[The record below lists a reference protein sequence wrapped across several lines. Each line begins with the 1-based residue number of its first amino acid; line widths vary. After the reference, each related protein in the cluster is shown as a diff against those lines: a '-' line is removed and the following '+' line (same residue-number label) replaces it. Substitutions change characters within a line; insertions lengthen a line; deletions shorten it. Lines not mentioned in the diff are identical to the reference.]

1 MSGRPWAILST
12 LAVVLVVS
20 AAVVLGQTAAKM
32 VSERSDEKVTK
43 PKSAGASSANNR
55 TVCYGESTFKGDL
68 LDALKKPPQLVVLGG
83 SRAQRFEPNYIRRLT
98 GLSAFNFAL
107 QNSRPEGAY
116 AISKYLFSRA
126 PDVKLRCFYALE
138 ATTFGDR
145 PMHPGLLYDER
156 FSQWFPP
163 DLVSR
168 QKELNGPPK
177 RVSFP
182 SKRYSPRGLL
192 LHNEYD
198 EMLARGRKQE
208 QTLRVYIADLLPRA
222 AASGATQ
229 TRSRH
234 YFEKLLKLYND
245 HGVTPAIVIMPYH
258 PLVLE
263 AFRKVGWQAK
273 NDALLAYLR
282 ELQQTYDLHILDYTE
297 IESFGG
303 DPRFFYDGAHV
314 MKGNARLILEQAV
327 KDAPEC
333 F

>member
-1 MSGRPWAILST
+1 
-12 LAVVLVVS
+12 VVLVVS
-20 AAVVLGQTAAKM
+20 AAVFLGETAAKM
-32 VSERSDEKVTK
+32 VSERSDEKITR
-43 PKSAGASSANNR
+43 PKSTGASSANNR
-55 TVCYGESTFKGDL
+55 SLYYGEINFKCDL
-68 LDALKKPPQLVVLGG
+68 LEALKTPPQLVVMGG
-83 SRAQRFEPNYIRRLT
+83 SRAQRFEPDFIRRLT

-107 QNSRPEGAY
+107 QNGRPEDAY
-116 AISKYLFSRA
+116 ATSKYLFSRA
-126 PDVKLRCFYALE
+126 PDVKLRCFYAIQ
-138 ATTFGDR
+138 ATTFGDK
-145 PMHPGLLYDER
+145 PMNPGLLYDER

-168 QKELNGPPK
+168 QEELNGPPK
-177 RVSFP
+177 LVHIP
-182 SKRYSPRGLL
+182 SQRYSPTGLL
-192 LHNEYD
+192 LHNSYD
-198 EMLARGRKQE
+198 EMLARGRTQE
-208 QTLRVYIADLLPRA
+208 RALRIYIADLLPRA

-234 YFEKLLKLYND
+234 YFEMLLRLYND
-245 HGVTPAIVIMPYH
+245 HGVTPAIVMMPYH

-263 AFRKVGWQAK
+263 AFREVGWQAK